1 LRERDCEAGE
11 GKGDANHDDRRGDRI
26 LIAHRNNKKIL
37 EQVKEPVEFGKF
49 EPVVARDRE
58 VSAKPFLHNL
68 MDEMRGCVTAVIHVD
83 ADGLLFDADRRPGIS
98 GDVLIEMVAAMA
110 LYGRNFV
117 LLVEEGVE
125 LPSNLQALCEC
136 RYSGDELNMPA
147 TMMLLRAFNGFTQS
161 QFCSLSTGGAAGR
174 GLARDIGAGRCG
186 GGETLVSGTGPAGHC
201 GCGSFPDLASVAAGA
216 RVGSWRDNRG
226 GAFIEK
232 SDCLAQALQVD
243 LLRS

>member
-83 ADGLLFDADRRPGIS
+83 ADGLPLDADRRPRVS
-98 GDVLIEMVAAMA
+98 GDVLIEIGAAMA

-147 TMMLLRAFNGFTQS
+147 TMKLLRAFNDFSQS
-161 QFCSLSTGGAAGR
+161 QPTK
-174 GLARDIGAGRCG
+174 
-186 GGETLVSGTGPAGHC
+186 
-201 GCGSFPDLASVAAGA
+201 SVALGVGA
-216 RVGSWRDNRG
+216 D
-226 GAFIEK
+226 
-232 SDCLAQALQVD
+232 QV
-243 LLRS
+243 LPHMLRYERTARPISG